1 MDITLISAGLMSAIR
16 AATYAIAGR
25 NKLMRKFLAA
35 AAIAALLIG
44 AAWLHAHARYGRC
57 TNTPDGRI
65 CHLIGY

>member
-1 MDITLISAGLMSAIR
+1 
-16 AATYAIAGR
+16 
-25 NKLMRKFLAA
+25 MRKIIAV

-57 TNTPDGRI
+57 TNTPDGRV